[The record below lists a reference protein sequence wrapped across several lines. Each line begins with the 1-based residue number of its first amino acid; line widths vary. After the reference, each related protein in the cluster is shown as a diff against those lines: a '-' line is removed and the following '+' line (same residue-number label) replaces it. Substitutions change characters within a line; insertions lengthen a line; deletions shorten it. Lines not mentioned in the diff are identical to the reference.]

1 MDEILLVRY
10 EEFDNNKRNKLFF
23 FNKFDSKG
31 KNVIS

>member
-23 FNKFDSKG
+23 NKFDSKG
-31 KNVIS
+31 KMLLAE